1 MVSPV
6 SIPGSD
12 ANYRNHSDRPSS
24 ASSARGKPAADQS
37 AEGQGRIR
45 TADDA
50 IGVLRARL
58 EQRLQQGL
66 GQGGGQ
72 VSKPAADAFEP
83 PSASDVASRV
93 LGFVQN
99 RLEQEARNGADSERL
114 SNLLE
119 QARKGVSQGFSEA
132 RDQIEALGMMNDD
145 LSADIDD
152 SFSRIQ
158 DGLDGLQQRYLGD
171 GGAGETS
178 SVSGYSVEASSR
190 NQLSFEVR
198 TADGDIVTVAMDET
212 RYAGASSRTEQ
223 GNGGTSGESASASLF
238 AGRYRF
244 SVQGELDDGERQ
256 ALTALF
262 EDVQQVAGRFFD
274 GDVQSAFSAAGQ
286 LGLDGEELASF
297 SLNLS
302 SVRTVRASAYEA
314 VSGKPSTNS
323 QLRPLA
329 GLAQGVQSLAGK
341 AAGQG
346 LDSGSLESL
355 MDRMISDLQDG
366 RPDALESDN
375 AGLMTDFWKAII
387 GALEPTGSETDQEG
401 QGASD

>member
-12 ANYRNHSDRPSS
+12 ANYRNHSERSS
-24 ASSARGKPAADQS
+24 NASSARGRPADGQA
-37 AEGQGRIR
+37 AEGQGQIR
-45 TADDA
+45 SADDA

-66 GQGGGQ
+66 GQGGAQ
-72 VSKPAADAFEP
+72 VSKSAADAFEP

-114 SNLLE
+114 SGLLE

-158 DGLDGLQQRYLGD
+158 GGLDDLQQRYLGD

-190 NQLSFEVR
+190 NQLSFQVR
-198 TADGDIVTVAMDET
+198 TADGDIVTVAMDEA

-223 GNGGTSGESASASLF
+223 GNGGASSESASASLF
-238 AGRYRF
+238 AGRYQF

-262 EDVQQVAGRFFD
+262 KDVQQVAGQFFD

-314 VSGKPSTNS
+314 VSGEPSTNS

-329 GLAQGVQSLAGK
+329 GLAQDVQSLADN
-341 AAGQG
+341 ATRQG

-355 MDRMISDLQDG
+355 MDRMISDLQES

-375 AGLMTDFWKAII
+375 AGLMTDFWKTII
-387 GALEPTGSETDQEG
+387 GALEPTGNETDQDS